1 MGIELFSLKSAVALI
16 TGSSGGLGQALAR
29 GLAEAGATVILNGR
43 NKSKLE
49 AAVALLTRDGL
60 QASGCVFD
68 IVNEDEVEQ
77 AIGRIEREIGPVD
90 ILVNNAGI
98 QRRAPLHEVAL
109 DTWREVLDTNLTGA
123 FLVSRRVAKGMIERK
138 RGKIINTCS
147 LMCELGRQTTGPYTA
162 AKGGLKML
170 TKAMVA
176 DWARYNIQINGIA
189 PGYFITEMTQ
199 PLVDNPEFNT
209 WIINR
214 TPARRWGQPKELV
227 GALLLLASPAGDFIN
242 GQIIF
247 VDGGILACL

>member
-1 MGIELFSLKSAVALI
+1 
-16 TGSSGGLGQALAR
+16 
-29 GLAEAGATVILNGR
+29 VILNGR
-43 NKSKLE
+43 NADKLD
-49 AAVALLTRDGL
+49 AAVKLLTRDGL
-60 QASGCVFD
+60 KASGYVFD
-68 IVNEDEVEQ
+68 IVKENEIEQ
-77 AIGRIEREIGPVD
+77 AIGRIESETGPLD

-98 QRRAPLHEVAL
+98 QRRAPLHEVTL
-109 DTWREVLDTNLTGA
+109 ETWQEVLDTNLTGA
-123 FLVSRRVAKGMIERK
+123 FLVSRRVAKGMIERQ

-227 GALLLLASPAGDFIN
+227 GALLLLASRAGDFIN